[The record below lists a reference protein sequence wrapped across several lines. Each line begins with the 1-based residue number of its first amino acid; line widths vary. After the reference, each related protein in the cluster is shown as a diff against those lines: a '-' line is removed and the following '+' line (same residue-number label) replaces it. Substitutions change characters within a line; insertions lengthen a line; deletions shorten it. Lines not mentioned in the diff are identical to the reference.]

1 VKARRTL
8 GTKHDHSEARHRK
21 KKKMSENAARAR
33 ALRTCP
39 PCLPARQ
46 EKQTLTLSRNAM
58 MLRAAKS
65 DWREEVI
72 VLVDDAAHV
81 VVQRLV
87 VLLFLTP
94 VTQG

>member
-1 VKARRTL
+1 
-8 GTKHDHSEARHRK
+8 
-21 KKKMSENAARAR
+21 
-33 ALRTCP
+33 
-39 PCLPARQ
+39 
-46 EKQTLTLSRNAM
+46 M

-94 VTQG
+94 VAQG